1 MATDADTKGR
11 RLKAVK
17 PPPVEALPTEV
28 IAVDQLRPHPQ
39 NYRAHPPDQLAHIEA
54 SLREHGLYRNV
65 VIARD
70 NTVLAGHGV
79 MMAAQ
84 LAGMETIEVKRA
96 DVDPFEPSA
105 LRLLTGDN
113 EIARLVDV
121 DDRQLTEI
129 LRNLQ
134 LEDPAGLLG
143 TGFDEAQLANLIYVT
158 RPQHEVESMDEAA
171 HWAGMPEFTGTRTH
185 QITLTLL
192 FEDADERE
200 ALAKRLKL
208 KAIRKSSD
216 DLQRLWSCRFPPAER
231 EDPSSVKFDG

>member
-1 MATDADTKGR
+1 MVATKADSSTQI
-11 RLKAVK
+11 A
-17 PPPVEALPTEV
+17 ALPTEV
-28 IAVDQLRPHPQ
+28 VAVGQLHAHPQ

-65 VIARD
+65 VVARD
-70 NTVLAGHGV
+70 YTVLAGHGV
-79 MMAAQ
+79 WMAAQ
-84 LAGMETIEVKRA
+84 QAGMTEIEVKRA
-96 DVDPFEPSA
+96 DVDPFSPGA

-129 LRNLQ
+129 LRSLQ

-143 TGFDEAQLANLIYVT
+143 TGFDESQLANLLYVT
-158 RPQHEVESMDEAA
+158 RPQHEVEGMDEAA

-185 QITLTLL
+185 QMTLTLL

-200 ALAKRLKL
+200 QLAQQLEL

-216 DLQRLWSCRFPPAER
+216 DLQRLWSARYPPADR